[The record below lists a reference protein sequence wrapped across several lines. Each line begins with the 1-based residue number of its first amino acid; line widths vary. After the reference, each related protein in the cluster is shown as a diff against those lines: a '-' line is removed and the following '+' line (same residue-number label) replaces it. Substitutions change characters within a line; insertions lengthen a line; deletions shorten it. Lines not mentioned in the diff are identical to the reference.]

1 MVNALTPIPKV
12 PSFEQNDDE
21 TALIGSGEFYLR
33 TTTIF
38 QGQNPKQLATPSSNP
53 PLHTQSMGIGKCFL
67 LITVADYTD
76 QQRRARLGHVV
87 ASGPGRHLFVT
98 GAGQIKWA
106 VKKLSDQPR
115 SQGPR
120 HHIRA

>member
-53 PLHTQSMGIGKCFL
+53 PLHTQWVSGS
-67 LITVADYTD
+67 
-76 QQRRARLGHVV
+76 
-87 ASGPGRHLFVT
+87 ASS
-98 GAGQIKWA
+98 
-106 VKKLSDQPR
+106 LSLSRTTQTSSAELD
-115 SQGPR
+115 SDM
-120 HHIRA
+120 